1 MIQKSI
7 ENIPRQVR
15 LVLLF
20 PAICLNGWLLLSLLE
35 RLQPLPTIV
44 PIAALFAFLLDYP
57 IRRIQKLGIPRTG
70 AIILVLVIALGISL
84 VLAFTLFPLIFT
96 QANELVVNLPTWLE
110 LGKQQLET
118 FDRWVDARNLPI
130 NLDGITTQVTEQL
143 ATKLQ
148 AIGSKALNVAWETIG
163 SLVNIFLTIVFTIVL
178 VFYGGQVWQGILSWL
193 PPWWRDRV
201 QGSFRKTFSNFI
213 AGQTIMAAILT
224 LLLTTALILLDAPY
238 GLLFGIGIG
247 LMSLVPFG
255 GGTGIFLFSLLLMS
269 RNFWFGLKVLAIAV
283 VLLQINDNFVAPR
296 VLGNLVGLNP
306 FWLLISLFLGAKLGG
321 SLGIFLAIPIASF
334 IKSLVDAIRTSN
346 PELDLDLD

>member
-20 PAICLNGWLLLSLLE
+20 PAIYLNGWLLLSLLE

>member
-1 MIQKSI
+1 
-7 ENIPRQVR
+7 
-15 LVLLF
+15 
-20 PAICLNGWLLLSLLE
+20 
-35 RLQPLPTIV
+35 
-44 PIAALFAFLLDYP
+44 
-57 IRRIQKLGIPRTG
+57 
-70 AIILVLVIALGISL
+70 
-84 VLAFTLFPLIFT
+84 
-96 QANELVVNLPTWLE
+96 
-110 LGKQQLET
+110 
-118 FDRWVDARNLPI
+118 
-130 NLDGITTQVTEQL
+130 
-143 ATKLQ
+143 
-148 AIGSKALNVAWETIG
+148 
-163 SLVNIFLTIVFTIVL
+163 
-178 VFYGGQVWQGILSWL
+178 
-193 PPWWRDRV
+193 
-201 QGSFRKTFSNFI
+201 
-213 AGQTIMAAILT
+213 MAAILT